1 MRTST
6 LKHFTPNYTQ
16 YDYTRPQTP
25 GDSFNPIVPGNFV
38 SNDMSQETSES
49 IGYSEKTTP
58 LVREQD

>member
-25 GDSFNPIVPGNFV
+25 GDSFNPLFQAILYL
-38 SNDMSQETSES
+38 MT
-49 IGYSEKTTP
+49 
-58 LVREQD
+58 